1 MAQGEL
7 RTNLIVDHLLKRGNT
22 VHPLLYILKIKAYF
36 DCLGTSL
43 YTPYIPAPPSRTHNP
58 STPSL
63 SGPSSEQDMRMLRL
77 YSTQDLENCPLDRWG
92 IVDPGVERRDMD
104 KSLREDG
111 TNAFRLIRSSKIKA
125 HGVSKL

>member
-1 MAQGEL
+1 
-7 RTNLIVDHLLKRGNT
+7 
-22 VHPLLYILKIKAYF
+22 
-36 DCLGTSL
+36 
-43 YTPYIPAPPSRTHNP
+43 
-58 STPSL
+58 
-63 SGPSSEQDMRMLRL
+63 MLRL